1 MLGTSRSPSSGIR
14 PPAAWPSKLP
24 IDGGT
29 PHVGGQG
36 KPVASSSYGPERTGV
51 LHRRRDRS
59 ARPSHASEPT
69 HGVIALFHA
78 TVILLQSIIEI
89 AVGPMR
95 DLTA

>member
-1 MLGTSRSPSSGIR
+1 MAERLT
-14 PPAAWPSKLP
+14 L
-24 IDGGT
+24 
-29 PHVGGQG
+29 VGKGNLL
-36 KPVASSSYGPERTGV
+36 
-51 LHRRRDRS
+51 LHRRTDPKELAYFIEGATE
-59 ARPSHASEPT
+59 ARCRGHASEPT